1 MARIHRRLSLTL
13 LLLLG
18 ATAPG
23 MLRAEDQEN
32 LPPYK
37 MLRSLQFVQDAV
49 VLGDHSGG
57 EMQNFLLTALD
68 ERLRGAEKSV
78 FDDDRNV
85 DAAMIYA
92 MSGGNPA
99 TLEFLM
105 SHDTNGNFDNR
116 VADVLRKYLNG
127 KGVLVAKTLA
137 DTAMEYR
144 DKKIGPYLSLVAGNV
159 MTSKDPKTALKL
171 YDWARLAAPG
181 TIVEEAA
188 LRRSVA
194 LATKVGLTEQGLG
207 YAQRYVRRF
216 LHSPYAGQFAD
227 IFVDFVVAHNKD
239 MKPEDITGILDF
251 MDAPRQREVYLRI
264 ARRAAIAGK
273 LDLAEL
279 AAGRAKAIP
288 GDDSDSFQSLAAL
301 YGGLADIP
309 TPEIGAARQNISS
322 IPEGELNSKDRAL
335 REAAKAV
342 ADAVLQPPD
351 PASLTQAISPSVAN
365 EAKTEHSAPPANDLP
380 GATAAAAGDVHKEA
394 AAPGVKAGVP
404 ARQDADASF
413 DSFVATGRSKL
424 DAIDGLLDQEGK

>member
-1 MARIHRRLSLTL
+1 MARSHRRLFLTL
-13 LLLLG
+13 LLGLG
-18 ATAPG
+18 AAAPG
-23 MLRAEDQEN
+23 IVRAEDQEQ

-57 EMQNFLLTALD
+57 EMQSFLLTALD
-68 ERLRGAEKSV
+68 ERLRTAEKSV
-78 FDDDRNV
+78 FDDSRNV
-85 DAAMIYA
+85 DAALIYA
-92 MSGGNPA
+92 MSGGNPT

-105 SHDTNGNFDNR
+105 SRDTNGNFDNR

-127 KGVLVAKTLA
+127 KGLLVAKSLA

-159 MTSKDPKTALKL
+159 MGAKDPKSALKL
-171 YDWARLAAPG
+171 YDWARLVAPG

-194 LATKVGLTEQGLG
+194 LATQAGLTAQGLG

-227 IFVDFVVAHNKD
+227 LFVTFVVERSKE
-239 MKPEDITGILDF
+239 MKAGDVTGILDF

-264 ARRAAIAGK
+264 ARRAAIEGR
-273 LDLAEL
+273 LELAEL
-279 AAGRAKAIP
+279 AASRAKAIP
-288 GDDSDSFQSLAAL
+288 GDESEAFQSLAAL
-301 YGGLADIP
+301 YGGLAGIP
-309 TPEIGAARQNISS
+309 TPGIDAARQNIST
-322 IPEGELNSKDRAL
+322 IPEGELNARDRAL
-335 REAAKAV
+335 REAAQAV

-351 PASLTQAISPSVAN
+351 PDSLTQAISPNVTS
-365 EAKTEHSAPPANDLP
+365 EAKTEHSAAPANDLP
-380 GATAAAAGDVHKEA
+380 GAPAAAAGDVQKEA
-394 AAPGVKAGVP
+394 AAPQAKSVAA

-413 DSFVATGRSKL
+413 DSFVTTSRSKL
-424 DAIDGLLDQEGK
+424 DALDGLLDQEGK